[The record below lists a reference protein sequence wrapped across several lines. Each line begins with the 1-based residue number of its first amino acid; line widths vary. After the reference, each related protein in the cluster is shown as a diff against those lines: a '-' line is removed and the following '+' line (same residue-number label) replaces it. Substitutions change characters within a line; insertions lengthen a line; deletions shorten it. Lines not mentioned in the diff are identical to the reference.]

1 MGPGAIHA
9 GSESVAERSAGG
21 PVLPDSLSS
30 ILSTGDISTAFQPIV
45 DLHSGQITAYEA
57 LTRIDPHH
65 GYAHPGEL
73 FDVALRTGRIW
84 ELESLTRRVA
94 LASAT
99 ALPSD
104 VKLFLNTSPP
114 VFADARFVDE
124 LSRCVAETPGL
135 SPARVVIEIT
145 EVADEA
151 WTERLFAPADA
162 LKAAGFGIAIDDVGA
177 GTSGLNRIMR
187 LRPHWLKLDREFTR
201 GVENDAFRQNLI
213 SFFTHFAR
221 MSGVQVI
228 AEGIETDQQLSSLAN
243 LGVRHGQGFLLARP
257 APIEV
262 VVTDDFQNQVNERWT
277 SAGNLAGE
285 FGGGGEVG
293 EGGTEPDGLVGRS
306 LGRMSVRA
314 PILSPGVAIA
324 DAADAIAGHPQAGG
338 ALVVDGHRLIGW
350 CEQGVVRL
358 AAIMTPE
365 ASIEGLVQDMQPLTL
380 TPETT
385 VEEAASALRGIA
397 PYGVAAPIVVATG
410 ARIMGIVHP
419 TSLLHEL
426 AKSAKHAAATPATD
440 RVKADATRIDA
451 ERRFADWIANP
462 DDASTPTSAAIVDI
476 RRLGDCNE
484 LFGYEVGDRLIEHL
498 GYMLRNELAA
508 PGEKVYLAHLGD
520 DRYVVAGDE
529 RVLEDRLR
537 RLADRFEHNFASL
550 RAPALRS
557 AAAAAIAAS
566 AARFNDLHDD
576 NDDDDDRGAPD
587 FRDEHDTDIAAHIEP
602 VLDFPAVSIRVLIV
616 PQPARRL
623 RSARQLFEIER
634 QLRRRAAAI
643 EADRPVLGSIFLTD
657 FRHRTQQTGNLH
669 RSAAA

>member
-1 MGPGAIHA
+1 MGPDAIHTD
-9 GSESVAERSAGG
+9 SESVAELSAIDH
-21 PVLPDSLSS
+21 VLSDSLSG
-30 ILSTGDISTAFQPIV
+30 ILSMGNVTTAFQPIV

-57 LTRIDPHH
+57 LTRIDPRH

-73 FDVALRTGRIW
+73 FDAALRTGRIW

-94 LASAT
+94 LAAAT
-99 ALPSD
+99 ALPSE

-213 SFFTHFAR
+213 SFFAHFAR

-228 AEGIETDQQLSSLAN
+228 AEGIETEQQLSSLAN
-243 LGVRHGQGFLLARP
+243 LGVRHGQGYLLARP
-257 APIEV
+257 APIDAVITE
-262 VVTDDFQNQVNERWT
+262 DFQKQVNERWT
-277 SAGNLAGE
+277 SAGNIAGE
-285 FGGGGEVG
+285 FGGGGE
-293 EGGTEPDGLVGRS
+293 GGAEPDGLVGRS

-365 ASIEGLVQDMQPLTL
+365 ANIGGLVQDMQPLTL

-426 AKSAKHAAATPATD
+426 AKSAKPAEATPATD

-462 DDASTPTSAAIVDI
+462 DDPGTPTSAAIVDI

-520 DRYVVAGDE
+520 DRYVVAGDD

-557 AAAAAIAAS
+557 AAAAAIAAT
-566 AARFNDLHDD
+566 AARFSDHHDD
-576 NDDDDDRGAPD
+576 NDDDERGAPD
-587 FRDEHDTDIAAHIEP
+587 FRDEHDADIAAHIEP
-602 VLDFPAVSIRVLIV
+602 VIDFPAVSLRVLIV

-657 FRHRTQQTGNLH
+657 SRHRTQQSGKLQ